1 MILASLAGHRQSSE
15 GTQEYS
21 PRRKPW
27 VNMQPNPAPEERK
40 KMSHTCGNVLLHL
53 IFSTHQR
60 RPLIQPEIRSELF
73 AYLGGIVR
81 ELNGT
86 ALIAMERRTLCTC
99 WFESGQHRH
108 RQK

>member
-1 MILASLAGHRQSSE
+1 M
-15 GTQEYS
+15 
-21 PRRKPW
+21 P
-27 VNMQPNPAPEERK
+27 
-40 KMSHTCGNVLLHL
+40 HTCGNVLLHL

-86 ALIAMERRTLCTC
+86 ALIVNGAKNLCTC
-99 WFESGQHRH
+99 WFESGQHT
-108 RQK
+108 RQQK